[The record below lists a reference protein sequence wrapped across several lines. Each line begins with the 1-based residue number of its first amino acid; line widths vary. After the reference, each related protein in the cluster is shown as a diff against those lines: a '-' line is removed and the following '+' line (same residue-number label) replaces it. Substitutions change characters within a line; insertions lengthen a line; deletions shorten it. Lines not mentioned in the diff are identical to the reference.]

1 MSLEGSQPVQLDL
14 IVDTAALGA
23 LLLLLVWLRHR
34 HHDRRVG
41 LWIAGLVLIFA
52 ETVAHLFFL
61 LPGPWHQASHALG
74 LACYGLAAIVFIWG
88 AFPARNATPRQR
100 LLLWAS
106 GPPLL
111 FLLVLYSYGVQRPD
125 FYDWTIATML
135 GTGIWTILGLDLRRR
150 YILLRV
156 AITAAM
162 ALGVAHGDLRL
173 TVYLALA
180 YAYALCAWS
189 FWQTLPRG
197 SIGRVVIVTGF
208 SLWALCFLSH
218 DLVMHHRYFLP
229 LAQEVWSLQPF
240 AVTVGMLLVM
250 YEDQVDRNKHLAL
263 HDPLTGLPNRRLLDD
278 RMRQATLQ
286 AQRTGSRVALLM
298 LDLDGFKTMNDSFG
312 HALGDALLAEIAR
325 RLRVTLRSYNTLA
338 RVGGDE
344 FAIVSPDL
352 VPFPGQAR
360 FAVEA
365 IQANVQQTMTQPIEL
380 GGRSYRVGLSIGAAI
395 FPDDATEIDQLQHL
409 ADLRMYENKRAR
421 QEHRAAMPAHTQST
435 PV

>member
-1 MSLEGSQPVQLDL
+1 MQLDL
-14 IVDTAALGA
+14 IADIAALGA
-23 LLLLLVWLRHR
+23 LILLLVWLRRRHR
-34 HHDRRVG
+34 DQRVG

-52 ETVAHLFFL
+52 ETVAHLVTMI
-61 LPGPWHQASHALG
+61 PGPWHELSHALE
-74 LACYGLAAIVFIWG
+74 LTFYAIAAIVFIWG
-88 AFPARNATPRQR
+88 AFPARNGTSRQR

-111 FLLVLYSYGVQRPD
+111 FLLGLYSYGVDRPD
-125 FYDWTIATML
+125 LYYWTIAVAL
-135 GTGIWTILGLDLRRR
+135 GTGLWTILGLRLHRR

-156 AITAAM
+156 AIVSAM
-162 ALGVAHGDLRL
+162 ALCVRDGDLRL

-208 SLWALCFLSH
+208 SLWSLCFLTHSTV
-218 DLVMHHRYFLP
+218 LHHRYFLP
-229 LAQEVWSLQPF
+229 LAEEVWSLQPF
-240 AVTVGMLLVM
+240 AVTLGMLLVM

-263 HDPLTGLPNRRLLDD
+263 HDPLTSLPNRRLLED
-278 RMRQATLQ
+278 RLRQAALQ

-298 LDLDGFKTMNDSFG
+298 LDLDGFKAINDSFG
-312 HALGDALLAEIAR
+312 HGLGDALLAEIAG
-325 RLRVTLRSYNTLA
+325 RLRHTLRSYNTLA

-365 IQANVQQTMTQPIEL
+365 IQANIQQTLAQPIEL
-380 GGRSYRVGLSIGAAI
+380 DGRSFRVGCSIGAAI
-395 FPDDATEIDQLQHL
+395 FPDDTTEIDRLQHL

-421 QEHRAAMPAHTQST
+421 KQELAGDLPQVQPS
-435 PV
+435 PVG